1 MARLQTNKTSMMSI
15 YKICSYVTMSFL
27 VTLSS
32 CRNDVMVIPMED
44 INTGGKTTK
53 SEIVGMYLL
62 SIKENLT
69 IADKNADKFWTLYE
83 KYISDEKAIHA
94 SFKKAMDSKG
104 IKRETMRE
112 GKGTEE
118 QAAFYLSQ
126 KMSFKDKMYQLDK
139 KFYNEAKVLLTAKE
153 LYDFYHLEQSFKDQ
167 CTRRQQ
173 QAQAAKKQ
181 APQPA
186 PQKK

>member
-1 MARLQTNKTSMMSI
+1 MKRLSLILVLSLFVLAFTATPMYAQSTPKTCTSTPSVKFPAEKPDYQGI
-15 YKICSYVTMSFL
+15 LQLKFNY
-27 VTLSS
+27 
-32 CRNDVMVIPMED
+32 
-44 INTGGKTTK
+44 
-53 SEIVGMYLL
+53 
-62 SIKENLT
+62 IKENLT
-69 IADKNADKFWTLYE
+69 ISDKYAEKFWTLYE
-83 KYISDEKAIHA
+83 KYIADENKIHA
-94 SFKKAMDSKG
+94 NFKKAMDEKG
-104 IKRETMRE
+104 IKREILRS

-118 QAAFYLSQ
+118 QISTYLSQ
-126 KMSFKDKMYQLDK
+126 KMIFKDKMYQLDK
-139 KFYNEAKVLLTAKE
+139 KFYNDANAFLSPKE

>member
-1 MARLQTNKTSMMSI
+1 MKRLSLI
-15 YKICSYVTMSFL
+15 L
-27 VTLSS
+27 VLSLFVLAFTAAPVS
-32 CRNDVMVIPMED
+32 AQ
-44 INTGGKTTK
+44 NTPKQNSPSVKFPAEKPDYQGILQLK
-53 SEIVGMYLL
+53 YNY
-62 SIKENLT
+62 IKENLT
-69 IADKNADKFWTLYE
+69 IDDKNADKFWALYE

>member
-1 MARLQTNKTSMMSI
+1 MKRLSLI
-15 YKICSYVTMSFL
+15 L
-27 VTLSS
+27 VLSLFVLAFTAAPVS
-32 CRNDVMVIPMED
+32 AQ
-44 INTGGKTTK
+44 NTPKQNSPCVKFPAEKPDYQGILQLK
-53 SEIVGMYLL
+53 YNY
-62 SIKENLT
+62 IKENLT

-126 KMSFKDKMYQLDK
+126 KMSFKDKMYLLDK
-139 KFYNEAKVLLTAKE
+139 KFYNDAKVLLTAKE

-181 APQPA
+181 ASQPA